1 MEATMRPQQK
11 VDQEALKAITRRYF
25 FRVCGY
31 GIGALA
37 LNALLNEKLLAAID
51 PLAPKPPHFKPRA
64 KHIIFLF
71 MAGAPSQIDL
81 FDYKPTLQRYDGQ
94 PCPESLIQGERF
106 AFIKGRPIL
115 LGSPFKFSRHGQSG
129 QEISE
134 LLPHIA
140 SIADDICIIR
150 SLQTDQFNHAPA
162 QIYMNTGHQLPGRPS
177 MGAWLTYGLGTEN
190 RDLPGFVVLIS
201 GANRPDGGHACWS
214 SGFLPTVYQGVEFR
228 SKGDPVLYVS
238 NPEGIDADTRR
249 ATVEAIRDLNQMKLE
264 SVGDPEIETRINA
277 YELAYRM
284 QTSVPELMDI
294 SKEPEHI
301 HQLYGTTPGKPSFA
315 NNCLLAR
322 RLVERGVRFVQLYHR
337 GWDHHGTSEGDSISK
352 ALPRLCSEVDRA
364 SAALIID
371 LKQRGLLD
379 ETLVIWG
386 GEFGRTPM
394 KEGRGGST
402 YMGRDHHPRAFTIWM
417 AGGGVKPG
425 ITYGTTDELG
435 YHVVENPVHVHDLHA
450 TILHLMGIDHTR
462 LTYWYQGRN
471 FRLTDVAGR
480 VIEDIIG

>member
-162 QIYMNTGHQLPGRPS
+162 QIYMNTGTSCPVVP
-177 MGAWLTYGLGTEN
+177 AW
-190 RDLPGFVVLIS
+190 
-201 GANRPDGGHACWS
+201 
-214 SGFLPTVYQGVEFR
+214 
-228 SKGDPVLYVS
+228 
-238 NPEGIDADTRR
+238 
-249 ATVEAIRDLNQMKLE
+249 
-264 SVGDPEIETRINA
+264 
-277 YELAYRM
+277 
-284 QTSVPELMDI
+284 
-294 SKEPEHI
+294 
-301 HQLYGTTPGKPSFA
+301 
-315 NNCLLAR
+315 
-322 RLVERGVRFVQLYHR
+322 
-337 GWDHHGTSEGDSISK
+337 
-352 ALPRLCSEVDRA
+352 
-364 SAALIID
+364 
-371 LKQRGLLD
+371 
-379 ETLVIWG
+379 
-386 GEFGRTPM
+386 
-394 KEGRGGST
+394 GRG
-402 YMGRDHHPRAFTIWM
+402 
-417 AGGGVKPG
+417 
-425 ITYGTTDELG
+425 
-435 YHVVENPVHVHDLHA
+435 
-450 TILHLMGIDHTR
+450 
-462 LTYWYQGRN
+462 
-471 FRLTDVAGR
+471 
-480 VIEDIIG
+480 